1 LNDQDIN
8 LIAYQA
14 EAREQIKATTRI
26 INTLGK
32 EAIAGTTPR
41 RTVTFTDMPID
52 TNARLVNE

>member
-14 EAREQIKATTRI
+14 EAREQIKETTRI

-32 EAIAGTTPR
+32 EAITGSSQR
-41 RTVTFTDMPID
+41 RTVTFSDQPVETA
-52 TNARLVNE
+52 ARLIDD

>member
-14 EAREQIKATTRI
+14 EAREQIKETTRI

-32 EAIAGTTPR
+32 EGLASEHRG
-41 RTVTFTDMPID
+41 VMFTNPPLE
-52 TNARLVNE
+52 TNARLI